1 MTSGK
6 IRRVC
11 QTLDGWD
18 APGTLLSMLVFLV
31 LGVIGLSLL
40 LISLV
45 FDGLLDM
52 FEGDGLLSAPAIAAF
67 ITSLGFVGALA
78 SNAGAGPVVA
88 ALAGTVSGLGIGFL
102 ASLLARSAQNM
113 KTDATPSSASYAGL
127 IGSVVTAISDAG
139 FGEVSL
145 SVGGQPVKV
154 SARADQAIPAGSTV
168 KVVSVLSPTSVVVTL
183 A

>member
-1 MTSGK
+1 
-6 IRRVC
+6 
-11 QTLDGWD
+11 
-18 APGTLLSMLVFLV
+18 MLIFLV

-45 FDGLLDM
+45 FDGLLDV

-78 SNAGAGPVVA
+78 SNAGAGPAVA
-88 ALAGTVSGLGIGFL
+88 SLAGTVSGLGIGFL

-127 IGSVVTAISDAG
+127 SGSVVTAISDAG